1 MQHIFVG
8 KFSSLRRHKD
18 TYFIT
23 IAPNVFGSF
32 GLQAVNAGIESNAV
46 TVQPFTIV
54 IIVSTSRKTR
64 ADNAPIINKLL
75 TLIMICFEIGFVF
88 MLS

>member
-1 MQHIFVG
+1 MKFAVPSSGYLNVCPGAAVSVPPSDATYFFVG

-54 IIVSTSRKTR
+54 IIVSTSRK
-64 ADNAPIINKLL
+64 NK
-75 TLIMICFEIGFVF
+75 G
-88 MLS
+88 

>member
-1 MQHIFVG
+1 MKIKYWLMKSEPDVFSISDLEKKG

-54 IIVSTSRKTR
+54 IIVSTSRK
-64 ADNAPIINKLL
+64 NK
-75 TLIMICFEIGFVF
+75 G
-88 MLS
+88 